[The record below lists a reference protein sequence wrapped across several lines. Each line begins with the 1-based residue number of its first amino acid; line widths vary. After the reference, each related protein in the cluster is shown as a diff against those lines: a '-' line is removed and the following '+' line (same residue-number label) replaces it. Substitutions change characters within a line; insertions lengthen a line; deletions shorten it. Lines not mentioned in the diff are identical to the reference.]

1 MDEGN
6 YNVGVLK
13 GNLWMKVIIMW
24 GSSGVIYG

>member
-24 GSSGVIYG
+24 ESSGVIYG